1 MCTYAY
7 TPCQLPKRIQGGSIQ
22 LIKRLDFT
30 GRQHKL
36 WWWYFHRDSGQT
48 PIRSIYIQ
56 RRDVWCQTETC
67 LLTLLM
73 CILWILNKRLRI
85 VELPPHCT
93 SFQQSGTMQRG
104 RHAPSTS
111 SNRHCLA
118 NEILDLSYWKNNL
131 QPFGLQTNPVLGK
144 SNNYPWH
151 IKYRWITIFP

>member
-1 MCTYAY
+1 MHIHLASF
-7 TPCQLPKRIQGGSIQ
+7 QKGFKEEVSSWLSGLISQAGSTNSDDDIS
-22 LIKRLDFT
+22 IVTLDRHLHAPST
-30 GRQHKL
+30 SREGMSDAR
-36 WWWYFHRDSGQT
+36 
-48 PIRSIYIQ
+48 
-56 RRDVWCQTETC
+56 TEMC

-104 RHAPSTS
+104 RHTPSTS

-118 NEILDLSYWKNNL
+118 NEILLDLSYWKNNL
-131 QPFGLQTNPVLGK
+131 QPFGLQTYPVLGK